1 MQIWLEIL
9 MKSILL
15 FIATLF
21 LVRLLGKKNIS
32 TSTPF
37 TFVSYVVIGIII
49 ALMST
54 NVITNIPLGLVAL
67 AVWFV
72 FPLLIDLASI
82 KSKGFHDLVHGRET
96 VLIKHGKIMEE
107 NLLQTRLTGEELL
120 RELRKKNAFNLADVE
135 FATLESTG
143 DINVLMKSE
152 NTPITPSHLGVKVN
166 PQTEPQTVILDGVCL
181 NESLASVGLTPH
193 WLKKE
198 LETMEVSIDN
208 VFIGQVNSYGE
219 LYVDLFDDAPKL
231 PENNVRELL
240 YANLE
245 QCYADLLKYSLET
258 QNIEAKAMY
267 SKNSDRLKN
276 MVQNLERYLLK

>member
-54 NVITNIPLGLVAL
+54 NVITNIRLGLVAL

-72 FPLLIDLASI
+72 FPLLIDFASI

-143 DINVLMKSE
+143 DINILMKSE
-152 NTPITPSHLGVKVN
+152 NTPITPSHLGVKVT
-166 PQTEPQTVILDGVCL
+166 PKTEPQTVILDGVCL

-198 LETMEVSIDN
+198 LEAMEVSIDN
-208 VFIGQVNSYGE
+208 VFIGQINSYGE
-219 LYVDLFDDAPKL
+219 LYVDLFDDAPNL

-258 QNIEAKAMY
+258 QNLEAKAMY
-267 SKNSDRLKN
+267 TKNSDRLKN